1 MLPCHGHSV
10 VRPGPGF
17 IWSFF
22 IFVIH
27 MIWNNDESIKCS
39 LQNTAQHK
47 QLLGVRRALP
57 VFNHRE
63 QVLDRVH
70 KDSMVIVAGETGSGK
85 STQVPQF
92 LLEVRQG
99 H

>member
-1 MLPCHGHSV
+1 M
-10 VRPGPGF
+10 
-17 IWSFF
+17 
-22 IFVIH
+22 
-27 MIWNNDESIKCS
+27 
-39 LQNTAQHK
+39 
-47 QLLGVRRALP
+47 
-57 VFNHRE
+57 FNHRE

-99 H
+99 HEKIAYLLPFHETPSR